1 MLTDAQFVA
10 HLRLALTNLYE
21 PDRLRRSPLA
31 VLFGVANRLNAFS
44 ALQRI
49 LTESIES
56 LQPRDDEPH
65 HPASWEIYEL
75 LFYRYVQQL
84 NQKQVAKQLGMS
96 VRHLRRKEGIAV
108 EVLADH
114 LWRRFNLAAT
124 TQGDADISVGALP
137 AIADSPSVSEE
148 LAWLSTAAVE
158 NPCDLNQV
166 LSDVVHLIKPLTVQH
181 KVVLD
186 VTAAD
191 LPSLA
196 VHPVALSQLLLN
208 LLTVAM
214 HRVPGGGVSISARPL
229 PFEVEILIQGAK
241 PSTAPLP
248 TSENDAASLDM
259 AQQLA
264 GLCGSRLDLSDTA
277 GGFRAQLMLPARE
290 QLPVLVIDDNA
301 DTLQLLRRYAA
312 DTRYYLITTQDPEAA
327 PGLAQRYAPRIIVL
341 DVMMPRVDGWKVLGQ
356 LRQHPLTEHIPVV
369 VCTILA
375 QEEMAF
381 SLGASGFVRKPVT
394 RQALLAALDQQVEL
408 MGTES
413 R

>member
-1 MLTDAQFVA
+1 MLTDTQFVA
-10 HLRLALTNLYE
+10 HLRLALGNLYE

-31 VLFGVANRLNAFS
+31 VLFGVANRLDAFS
-44 ALQRI
+44 ALQRV
-49 LTESIES
+49 LTEAIES

-65 HPASWEIYEL
+65 SPASWEIYEL

-84 NQKQVAKQLGMS
+84 NQKQVGKQLGMS
-96 VRHLRRKEGIAV
+96 VRHLRRKEGVAI

-114 LWRRFNLAAT
+114 LWRRYDLAASMH
-124 TQGDADISVGALP
+124 GEADISDGALP
-137 AIADSPSVSEE
+137 ATADSPSVSEE
-148 LAWLSTAAVE
+148 LAWVRTAAVE
-158 NPCDLNQV
+158 SPCDLNQV
-166 LSDVVHLIKPLTVQH
+166 LSDVVDLIRPLTVQH
-181 KVVLD
+181 GVSLD
-186 VTAAD
+186 VTADD
-191 LPSLA
+191 LPRLA

-214 HRVPGGGVSISARPL
+214 HRVPGGIVSISAGPL
-229 PFEVEILIQGAK
+229 PFGVEILIQAANL
-241 PSTAPLP
+241 SAIPLP
-248 TSENDAASLDM
+248 TSEDDAASLEM

-264 GLCGSRLDLSDTA
+264 GLCGGRLDLSGTA
-277 GGFRAQLMLPARE
+277 GEFRAQLVLPARE
-290 QLPVLVIDDNA
+290 QFPVLVIDDNT

-327 PGLAQRYAPRIIVL
+327 PSLAQRYAPRIIVL
-341 DVMMPRVDGWKVLGQ
+341 DVMMPRMDGWKVLGQ
-356 LRQHPLTEHIPVV
+356 LRQHPLTENIPVV

-394 RQALLAALDQQVEL
+394 RQAFLAALDQQVEL

-413 R
+413 H